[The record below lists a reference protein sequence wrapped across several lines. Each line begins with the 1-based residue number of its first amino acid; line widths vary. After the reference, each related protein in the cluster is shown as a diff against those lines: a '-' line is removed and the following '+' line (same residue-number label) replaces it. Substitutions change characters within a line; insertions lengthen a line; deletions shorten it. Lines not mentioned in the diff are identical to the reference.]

1 MAGAEMNRERLGPFS
16 ENCGSGISRVLRSHL
31 RVVQREKRQTE
42 QECA

>member
-1 MAGAEMNRERLGPFS
+1 MAGAEMNRERLGP
-16 ENCGSGISRVLRSHL
+16 ENCGSGISRVLRSRL